1 MPRTTTTTTPA
12 FKITPEIQEHAE
24 RELADYF
31 AGRSNRCRR
40 DGWRDRVE
48 AVLATVS
55 GYHLGV
61 LRLYHAP
68 RVWPAVITTAFGRSA
83 SLAIRLD
90 CCDHPAQG
98 STAALEAAAAERLAA
113 VIAQEGSTSST
124 VIDLDARADDH
135 FDAAV
140 CAYAKARAKHAG
152 ACPADEMAEA
162 AE

>member
-12 FKITPEIQEHAE
+12 FKITPEIHDHAE

-31 AGRSNRCRR
+31 AGHRNRCRR
-40 DGWRDRVE
+40 DGWRERVE
-48 AVLATVS
+48 AILATVS

-68 RVWPAVITTAFGRSA
+68 RVWPEVITRTFGRSA

-113 VIAQEGSTSST
+113 VIAEEGPTGPT
-124 VIDLDARADDH
+124 VLDLYARSDDH

-140 CAYAKARAKHAG
+140 RAYAKARAKHAG
-152 ACPADEMAEA
+152 ACPADDMAEA